1 LFCTNERRSF
11 LGTRALIL
19 IKDAP
24 SQNYQEVTMFAFCRE
39 VQNFVS
45 VCEELQ
51 FLLMQ
56 GRALTPD
63 EKGVVEFSAKNLLD
77 NLDVLTCQRS
87 SR

>member
-1 LFCTNERRSF
+1 
-11 LGTRALIL
+11 
-19 IKDAP
+19 
-24 SQNYQEVTMFAFCRE
+24 MFAFCRE

-56 GRALTPD
+56 GGALTPD

-77 NLDVLTCQRS
+77 NLDVLTSQRP

>member
-1 LFCTNERRSF
+1 
-11 LGTRALIL
+11 
-19 IKDAP
+19 
-24 SQNYQEVTMFAFCRE
+24 MFAFCRE
-39 VQNFVS
+39 VQNVVS

-56 GRALTPD
+56 GGALTPD

-77 NLDVLTCQRS
+77 NLDVLTSQRP